1 MNPQRDRGIRAERE
15 ACAILH
21 KLLGASV
28 RRRANEGIRED
39 IGDLIGLPDTTIQIS
54 AVPDSTTKIADRA
67 TRKTVD
73 VEKQRARAGD
83 THAVVLLRI
92 DGGHWRAVCT
102 TPQLHRLKVDLADA
116 AVYINPPA
124 PGATIRWA
132 PMFSCRDWSLAG
144 GLWVA
149 TIDGWARTW
158 QQTVA
163 AR

>member
-1 MNPQRDRGIRAERE
+1 MNPQRERGMRAERE
-15 ACAILH
+15 ACALLSRALH
-21 KLLGASV
+21 IDV
-28 RRRANEGIRED
+28 RRMANQGIRED
-39 IGDLIGLPDTTIQIS
+39 IGDLIGVPDTTIQVS
-54 AVPDSTTKIADRA
+54 AVPDSPTKIHDRA

-73 VEKQRARAGD
+73 VEKQRARAGV

-102 TPQLHRLKVDLADA
+102 TPQLHRLGVDLADA
-116 AVYINPPA
+116 AVFKDPPA
-124 PGATIRWA
+124 PGVTIRWA

-163 AR
+163 R